1 MDELEDDKSLGCMSL
16 IIVAI
21 VTYLACV
28 IF

>member
-21 VTYLACV
+21 VTYLVCV

>member
-1 MDELEDDKSLGCMSL
+1 MDELEDDKSLGCMRL

-21 VTYLACV
+21 VTYLVCV